1 MFEYRRV
8 NIAWSFIFHE
18 ILQSY
23 VMGLP
28 KYRPEKQHHTLSLFD
43 VILPFGPEHVQFIT
57 QGPLPV
63 SRWCWSVVP
72 HGFSWGILRQ
82 LGFLLFLGMTVYHD
96 CAHRI
101 PRKLI
106 HILFYLFPTVW
117 ETAQPGMFFNVFNVF
132 HILCDSFC
140 ILRGKST
147 SQKHNTFHIPRCSM
161 YTMYTYIWLIY
172 VVNVGTYSI
181 HGAYGI
187 CNRSSVDFSLGKTR
201 WFSLCYSP
209 CAGPLP
215 LPDAPAELVCPWAPY
230 GNIGEPMSCQVMSHV
245 GNGQKGS
252 QFRLVLGK
260 FSWGWFQITPL
271 HPKWRELNMFA
282 SRNSSPVARTC
293 SGNHGNDRRKHG
305 KTCSPK
311 NKMLKSGNTWNL
323 SLIMKYH
330 LQPPGTAVPSL
341 LGDGYFAEVIPSA

>member
-147 SQKHNTFHIPRCSM
+147 SQKQNTFHIPRCSM

-181 HGAYGI
+181 HGAYG
-187 CNRSSVDFSLGKTR
+187 
-201 WFSLCYSP
+201 
-209 CAGPLP
+209 
-215 LPDAPAELVCPWAPY
+215 Y
-230 GNIGEPMSCQVMSHV
+230 G
-245 GNGQKGS
+245 
-252 QFRLVLGK
+252 L
-260 FSWGWFQITPL
+260 W
-271 HPKWRELNMFA
+271 
-282 SRNSSPVARTC
+282 
-293 SGNHGNDRRKHG
+293 
-305 KTCSPK
+305 
-311 NKMLKSGNTWNL
+311 
-323 SLIMKYH
+323 
-330 LQPPGTAVPSL
+330 
-341 LGDGYFAEVIPSA
+341 